1 MNTIQVVA
9 GALYDAAGRVLIAQ
23 RPPGKALAGRWEFPG
38 GKVHDGEGPYA
49 ALVRELR
56 EELGVEVQSAERLMR
71 YAHAYP
77 DRVVW
82 LDMWVVG
89 EWRGEPRSLDGQA
102 LKWVE
107 PAQLAAEDILE
118 ADQPIVAALAR
129 LQSARMETI
138 RVRNP
143 RNGRFD
149 YEFAVPETAELARRA
164 GELRAAQREWSVRPV
179 GWRIEVLQRWKAEL
193 LARRP
198 AVVDAL
204 TTDTGRHLLAQAE
217 FGGTI
222 GAIDRWCAQ
231 APGLVHAE
239 EGRSQAQPTITFRS
253 QLVPYPLVG
262 VISPW
267 NFPLTLSLIDAI
279 PALLAGCA
287 VLVKPSE
294 VTPRFVAPL
303 NDAIRAV
310 PELAAVLDMVPGD
323 GRTGAAL
330 VGLVDAV
337 CFTGSVK
344 TGRLVGRAA
353 AEHFIPAFL
362 ELGGKD
368 PVIVTESADLEL
380 ATDVVLRAS
389 VLATGQACQSLERV
403 YVQDTVYDRFVSRLV
418 EKASAVPINFPD
430 LHRGVVGPL
439 IFYGQADVIAAQIDD
454 AVRHGARVLC
464 GGQVEIHGGGG
475 RWVRPTVVVDV
486 DHTMKLMTEETFGP
500 VMPVM
505 KFRTVD
511 EAVELANFG
520 VYGLSAAVIAGTLD
534 EAEAIAVRIDA
545 GAVSLNDGSLTG
557 VMHEAEKNSFKCS
570 GLGGSRMG
578 PAGLTRFLRKKA
590 LLRQTGAPATIG
602 MFDESHAAR

>member
-1 MNTIQVVA
+1 
-9 GALYDAAGRVLIAQ
+9 
-23 RPPGKALAGRWEFPG
+23 
-38 GKVHDGEGPYA
+38 
-49 ALVRELR
+49 
-56 EELGVEVQSAERLMR
+56 
-71 YAHAYP
+71 
-77 DRVVW
+77 
-82 LDMWVVG
+82 
-89 EWRGEPRSLDGQA
+89 
-102 LKWVE
+102 
-107 PAQLAAEDILE
+107 
-118 ADQPIVAALAR
+118 
-129 LQSARMETI
+129 METI

-143 RNGRFD
+143 RSGQFD
-149 YEFAVPETAELARRA
+149 YEFPVPETEALAGRAAELRNS
-164 GELRAAQREWSVRPV
+164 QREWSGRSVES
-179 GWRIEVLQRWKAEL
+179 RIDVLQRWKAEL
-193 LARRP
+193 LARR
-198 AVVDAL
+198 AGIVDAL

-217 FGGTI
+217 FGGTL

-231 APGLVHAE
+231 APALVHGE
-239 EGRSQAQPTITFRS
+239 EGRSQAQPTITYRT
-253 QLVPYPLVG
+253 QRVPYPLVG

-287 VLVKPSE
+287 VLIKPSE
-294 VTPRFVAPL
+294 VTPRFVAPVK
-303 NDAIRAV
+303 DAIRAV
-310 PELAAVLDMVPGD
+310 PELAAVLDMIPGD
-323 GRTGAAL
+323 GRAGAAL

-344 TGRLVGRAA
+344 TGRLVGRSA

-403 YVQDTVYDRFVSRLV
+403 YVQDTIYDRFVSRLV
-418 EKASAVPINFPD
+418 EKASAVPINYPD

-439 IFYGQADVIAAQIDD
+439 IFYAQADVIAEQIDD
-454 AVRHGARVLC
+454 AVKRGAKVLC
-464 GGQVEIHGGGG
+464 GGHVEIHGGGG

-486 DHTMKLMTEETFGP
+486 DHTMKLMTDETFGP

-505 KFRTVD
+505 KFHSVD

-520 VYGLSAAVIAGTLD
+520 VYGLSAAVIAGTLE

-590 LLRQTGAPATIG
+590 LLRQTGQPATIG
-602 MFDESHAAR
+602 MFDESNASR

>member
-1 MNTIQVVA
+1 
-9 GALYDAAGRVLIAQ
+9 
-23 RPPGKALAGRWEFPG
+23 
-38 GKVHDGEGPYA
+38 
-49 ALVRELR
+49 
-56 EELGVEVQSAERLMR
+56 
-71 YAHAYP
+71 
-77 DRVVW
+77 
-82 LDMWVVG
+82 
-89 EWRGEPRSLDGQA
+89 
-102 LKWVE
+102 
-107 PAQLAAEDILE
+107 
-118 ADQPIVAALAR
+118 
-129 LQSARMETI
+129 METI

-143 RNGRFD
+143 RSGQFD
-149 YEFAVPETAELARRA
+149 YEFPVAEPEALAGRV
-164 GELRAAQREWSVRPV
+164 GELRAAQQGWAAESVER
-179 GWRIEVLQRWKAEL
+179 RIATLRRWQEQL
-193 LARRP
+193 LAHR
-198 AVVDAL
+198 VEIVDAL
-204 TTDTGRHLLAQAE
+204 AIDTGRYLLAQAE
-217 FGGTI
+217 FGGTLA
-222 GAIDRWCAQ
+222 AIDRWCNQ
-231 APGLVHAE
+231 APALIHE
-239 EGRSQAQPTITFRS
+239 DEGRSQAQPSITWRS

-294 VTPRFVAPL
+294 VTPRFVEPL
-303 NDAIRAV
+303 KRSIAAV
-310 PELAAVLDMVPGD
+310 PELAAVFDLVSGD

-344 TGRLVGRAA
+344 TGRLVARTA

-403 YVQDTVYDRFVSRLV
+403 YVQDTIHDRFVQLLT
-418 EKASAVPINFPD
+418 EKAAAVPINYPD
-430 LHRGVVGPL
+430 LHHGVVGPL
-439 IFYGQADVIAAQIDD
+439 IFDRQADVIAEQIDD
-454 AVRHGARVLC
+454 ALKRGARVLC
-464 GGQVEIHGGGG
+464 GGVVEIHGGGG

-505 KFRTVD
+505 KFHTVE
-511 EAVELANFG
+511 EAVALANESI
-520 VYGLSAAVIAGTLD
+520 YGLSAAVIAGTLE
-534 EAEAIAVRIDA
+534 EAESIGRRIDA

-578 PAGLTRFLRKKA
+578 PAGLARFFRKKA
-590 LLRQTGAPATIG
+590 LIRQTGRPATIG
-602 MFDESHAAR
+602 LFDEANASPS

>member
-1 MNTIQVVA
+1 
-9 GALYDAAGRVLIAQ
+9 
-23 RPPGKALAGRWEFPG
+23 
-38 GKVHDGEGPYA
+38 
-49 ALVRELR
+49 
-56 EELGVEVQSAERLMR
+56 
-71 YAHAYP
+71 
-77 DRVVW
+77 
-82 LDMWVVG
+82 
-89 EWRGEPRSLDGQA
+89 
-102 LKWVE
+102 
-107 PAQLAAEDILE
+107 
-118 ADQPIVAALAR
+118 
-129 LQSARMETI
+129 METI

-149 YEFAVPETAELARRA
+149 YEFPVPETEVLAARA
-164 GELRAAQREWSVRPV
+164 GELRRAQREWSARTV
-179 GWRIEVLQRWKAEL
+179 GSRVDVLQRWKAEL
-193 LARRP
+193 LARR
-198 AVVDAL
+198 AAIVDAL

-222 GAIDRWCAQ
+222 GAIDRWCVQ
-231 APGLVHAE
+231 APALVRGD
-239 EGRSQAQPTITFRS
+239 EGRSQAQPTITFRT

-287 VLVKPSE
+287 ALIKPSE
-294 VTPRFVAPL
+294 VTPRFVVPVVE
-303 NDAIRAV
+303 AIRAV
-310 PELAAVLDMVPGD
+310 PELAAVLDMMPGD

-330 VGLVDAV
+330 VGLVDVV

-344 TGRLVGRAA
+344 TGQRVGRAA

-368 PVIVTESADLEL
+368 PVVVTESADLEL

-403 YVQDTVYDRFVSRLV
+403 YVQETVYDEFVRRLV
-418 EKASAVPINFPD
+418 EKASAVPINYPD
-430 LHRGVVGPL
+430 LHQGVVGPL
-439 IFYGQADVIAAQIDD
+439 IFDRQADVIAEQVDD
-454 AVRHGARVLC
+454 AVKHGARVLC
-464 GGQVEIHGGGG
+464 GGQVEIHDGG

-486 DHTMKLMTEETFGP
+486 DHTMKLLTDETFGP

-505 KFRTVD
+505 RFRTVD

-520 VYGLSAAVIAGTLD
+520 VFGLSAAVIAGTLE
-534 EAEAIAVRIDA
+534 EAEAIAVRLEA

-578 PAGLTRFLRKKA
+578 AAGLTRFFRKKA
-590 LLRQTGAPATIG
+590 LLRQTGKPATIG
-602 MFDESHAAR
+602 MFDESNAPR

>member
-1 MNTIQVVA
+1 
-9 GALYDAAGRVLIAQ
+9 
-23 RPPGKALAGRWEFPG
+23 
-38 GKVHDGEGPYA
+38 
-49 ALVRELR
+49 
-56 EELGVEVQSAERLMR
+56 
-71 YAHAYP
+71 
-77 DRVVW
+77 
-82 LDMWVVG
+82 
-89 EWRGEPRSLDGQA
+89 
-102 LKWVE
+102 
-107 PAQLAAEDILE
+107 
-118 ADQPIVAALAR
+118 
-129 LQSARMETI
+129 METI

-143 RNGRFD
+143 RNGQFD
-149 YEFAVPETAELARRA
+149 YEFPVPESEALARRA
-164 GELRAAQREWSVRPV
+164 RELRAAQRGWSAPAVER
-179 GWRIEVLQRWKAEL
+179 RIEVLQRWKGQL
-193 LARRP
+193 LAHR
-198 AVVDAL
+198 AAIVDAL
-204 TTDTGRHLLAQAE
+204 TTDTGRRLLALAE
-217 FGGTI
+217 FSGTV

-231 APGLVHAE
+231 APALMRGD
-239 EGRSQAQPTITFRS
+239 EGRSQAQPSITYRS

-294 VTPRFVAPL
+294 ITPRFIAPL
-303 NDAIRAV
+303 KDSIHAV

-323 GRTGAAL
+323 GRAGAAL

-344 TGRLVGRAA
+344 TGRLVGRSA

-403 YVQDTVYDRFVSRLV
+403 YVQDTIYDRFVALLV
-418 EKASAVPINFPD
+418 EKAKAVPINFPD
-430 LHRGVVGPL
+430 PHQGVVGPL
-439 IFYGQADVIAAQIDD
+439 IFDRQADIIAEQIED
-454 AVRHGARVLC
+454 AVKRGAKVLC
-464 GGQVEIHGGGG
+464 GGTVEIHGGGG
-475 RWVRPTVVVDV
+475 RWIRPTVVVDV
-486 DHTMKLMTEETFGP
+486 DHTMQLMTDETFGP

-505 KFRTVD
+505 KFHSVD
-511 EAVELANFG
+511 EAVALANDG

-534 EAEAIAVRIDA
+534 EAEGIAVQIDA

-570 GLGGSRMG
+570 GMGGSRMG
-578 PAGLTRFLRKKA
+578 PAGLTRFFRKKA
-590 LLRQTGAPATIG
+590 LLRQTGQPATVG
-602 MFDESHAAR
+602 MFDESNAPR

>member
-1 MNTIQVVA
+1 
-9 GALYDAAGRVLIAQ
+9 
-23 RPPGKALAGRWEFPG
+23 
-38 GKVHDGEGPYA
+38 
-49 ALVRELR
+49 
-56 EELGVEVQSAERLMR
+56 
-71 YAHAYP
+71 
-77 DRVVW
+77 
-82 LDMWVVG
+82 
-89 EWRGEPRSLDGQA
+89 
-102 LKWVE
+102 
-107 PAQLAAEDILE
+107 
-118 ADQPIVAALAR
+118 
-129 LQSARMETI
+129 METI

-149 YEFAVPETAELARRA
+149 YEFPVPETAALAQRA
-164 GELRAAQREWSVRPV
+164 GELRAAQRDWGARAVE
-179 GWRIEVLQRWKAEL
+179 WRIAVLQRWKAEL
-193 LARRP
+193 LVRRQ
-198 AVVDAL
+198 AVVAAL
-204 TTDTGRHLLAQAE
+204 ATDTGRHLLAQAE

-222 GAIDRWCAQ
+222 AAIDRWCAQ
-231 APGLVHAE
+231 APTLVRGD

-294 VTPRFVAPL
+294 VTPRFVAPV

-310 PELAAVLDMVPGD
+310 PELAAVFDMIPGD

-330 VGLVDAV
+330 VGLVDVV

-344 TGRLVGRAA
+344 TGRLVGRSA

-368 PVIVTESADLEL
+368 PVIVTQSADLEL

-418 EKASAVPINFPD
+418 EKASAVPINYPD
-430 LHRGVVGPL
+430 PNQGVVGPL
-439 IFYGQADVIAAQIDD
+439 IFDRQADVIAEQIDD
-454 AVRHGARVLC
+454 AVKRGAKVLC
-464 GGQVEIHGGGG
+464 GGRVEIHDGGG
-475 RWVRPTVVVDV
+475 RWVRPTVIVDV
-486 DHTMKLMTEETFGP
+486 DHSMKLMTEETFGP

-505 KFRTVD
+505 KFHTVD
-511 EAVELANFG
+511 EAVDLANFG
-520 VYGLSAAVIAGTLD
+520 VYGLSAAVIAGTLE
-534 EAEAIAVRIDA
+534 EAEAVAVRIDA

-578 PAGLTRFLRKKA
+578 PAGLTRFFRRKA
-590 LLRQTGAPATIG
+590 LLRQTGQPATIG
-602 MFDESHAAR
+602 MFDESNASR